1 MLAKMR
7 LMTPLYL
14 REHKAKNGMAS
25 VRELVGVLK
34 SPKKQFQLAEFK
46 ENKWTLKDSNLSI
59 NHGTDC
65 SLLDLKGDNQ
75 LVSITQAQFTVITT
89 SC

>member
-1 MLAKMR
+1 MFAKMR
-7 LMTPLYL
+7 LMTPFYL
-14 REHKAKNGMAS
+14 REQKAKNGMAA

-46 ENKWTLKDSNLSI
+46 ENKWTLKDSKLSI
-59 NHGTDC
+59 THGADG

-75 LVSITQAQFTVITT
+75 
-89 SC
+89 